1 MNHRY
6 AHILSPIKVGNLVL
20 KNRLINSKCIPE
32 GIQGPQTWP
41 TEQTINF
48 AASLAKN
55 GAAIVYLCPGN
66 VPGLCVPTRCSPV
79 ILTWRLAT
87 SSAVSGG

>member
-32 GIQGPQTWP
+32 GIRGPQTWP

-55 GAAIVYLCPGN
+55 GAALLPAHRVCSGTATPI
-66 VPGLCVPTRCSPV
+66 RCLPV
-79 ILTWRLAT
+79 ILTWRIAM
-87 SSAVSGG
+87 

>member
-32 GIQGPQTWP
+32 GIQGPQTWAHG
-41 TEQTINF
+41 TDHQL
-48 AASLAKN
+48 AAVP
-55 GAAIVYLCPGN
+55 GEEWRGHCYLCPGY
-66 VPGLCVPTRCSPV
+66 VPGLRPPSDVHQ
-79 ILTWRLAT
+79 
-87 SSAVSGG
+87 

>member
-6 AHILSPIKVGNLVL
+6 AHILSPVKVGNLVL

-55 GAAIVYLCPGN
+55 GRRHCHLCPGY
-66 VPGLCVPTRCSPV
+66 VPGL
-79 ILTWRLAT
+79 
-87 SSAVSGG
+87 

>member
-48 AASLAKN
+48 AAVPGEEWA
-55 GAAIVYLCPGN
+55 AAIVTCAPGMFRDCD
-66 VPGLCVPTRCSPV
+66 PHQMF
-79 ILTWRLAT
+79 T
-87 SSAVSGG
+87 SDF

>member
-1 MNHRY
+1 MGKMHRFYGVFSNFHQSTNRRTMSHFTHCIPGKSGYDRNNLEYGRMTAMNHRY

-41 TEQTINF
+41 TE
-48 AASLAKN
+48 
-55 GAAIVYLCPGN
+55 
-66 VPGLCVPTRCSPV
+66 
-79 ILTWRLAT
+79 
-87 SSAVSGG
+87 